1 MDEIRDMEVETIEE
15 EMDCEIPEEEEGSGI
30 ATAIK
35 VVAGLGTVM
44 VAGAGLRAVAR
55 KLKVKE
61 SKLWHKIKDKI
72 EKWQASRL
80 AKKGYVVYKP
90 DEDTPVEDTD
100 ESNAD

>member
-35 VVAGLGTVM
+35 VVVGVGTVI
-44 VAGAGLRAVAR
+44 ATGAGLRVVAR
-55 KLKVKE
+55 KLKVN
-61 SKLWHKIKDKI
+61 DKI
-72 EKWQASRL
+72 EKWQADHL

-90 DEDTPVEDTD
+90 DDDTPVEDTD
-100 ESNAD
+100 ENNAD

>member
-35 VVAGLGTVM
+35 VIVGLGT
-44 VAGAGLRAVAR
+44 AIATGAGLRVVAR
-55 KLKVKE
+55 KLKVK
-61 SKLWHKIKDKI
+61 DKV
-72 EKWQASRL
+72 EKWQADNL

-90 DEDTPVEDTD
+90 GDDTPKQYAD
-100 ESNAD
+100 ENKAD

>member
-35 VVAGLGTVM
+35 VVVGIGAFAA
-44 VAGAGLRAVAR
+44 AGAGLRAVAH
-55 KLKVKE
+55 KLKVN
-61 SKLWHKIKDKI
+61 DKI
-72 EKWQASRL
+72 EKWQADQL

-90 DEDTPVEDTD
+90 EEATPVEGKD
-100 ESNAD
+100 ENNAD

>member
-1 MDEIRDMEVETIEE
+1 MDEIRDMEEVIEE

-35 VVAGLGTVM
+35 VVAGLGTVIA
-44 VAGAGLRAVAR
+44 AGAGLRAVAR
-55 KLKVKE
+55 KLKVK
-61 SKLWHKIKDKI
+61 DKV
-72 EKWQASRL
+72 EKWQADQL

>member
-1 MDEIRDMEVETIEE
+1 MDEIKDMEEVIEE

-55 KLKVKE
+55 KLKVK
-61 SKLWHKIKDKI
+61 DKV
-72 EKWQASRL
+72 EKWQANQL
-80 AKKGYVVYKP
+80 TKKGYVVYKP

>member
-1 MDEIRDMEVETIEE
+1 MDEIKDMDVEVIEE

-55 KLKVKE
+55 KLKVK
-61 SKLWHKIKDKI
+61 DKV
-72 EKWQASRL
+72 EKWQANQL
-80 AKKGYVVYKP
+80 TKKGYVVYKP

>member
-1 MDEIRDMEVETIEE
+1 MDEIKDMDVETIEE

-55 KLKVKE
+55 KLKVK
-61 SKLWHKIKDKI
+61 DKV
-72 EKWQASRL
+72 EKWQANQL
-80 AKKGYVVYKP
+80 TKKGYVVYKP

-100 ESNAD
+100 DSNAD

>member
-35 VVAGLGTVM
+35 VVVGLGTVI
-44 VAGAGLRAVAR
+44 ATGAGLRVVAR
-55 KLKVKE
+55 KLKVN
-61 SKLWHKIKDKI
+61 DKI
-72 EKWQASRL
+72 EKWQADHL

-90 DEDTPVEDTD
+90 DDDTPVEDTD
-100 ESNAD
+100 EDNAD

>member
-35 VVAGLGTVM
+35 VVVGLGALFA
-44 VAGAGLRAVAR
+44 AGAGLRAVAH
-55 KLKVKE
+55 KLKVN
-61 SKLWHKIKDKI
+61 DKI
-72 EKWQASRL
+72 EKWHADNL

-90 DEDTPVEDTD
+90 DEDTSVEDTD
-100 ESNAD
+100 ENNAD

>member
-30 ATAIK
+30 ASKI
-35 VVAGLGTVM
+35 VIGLG
-44 VAGAGLRAVAR
+44 VAAVGAGICAVAR
-55 KLKVKE
+55 KIKV
-61 SKLWHKIKDKI
+61 KDKI
-72 EKWQASRL
+72 EKWQADHL

-90 DEDTPVEDTD
+90 DDDTPVEDTD

>member
-30 ATAIK
+30 ASKIVIGLGVAAVSAGLCVAARKIK
-35 VVAGLGTVM
+35 V
-44 VAGAGLRAVAR
+44 
-55 KLKVKE
+55 
-61 SKLWHKIKDKI
+61 KDKI
-72 EKWQASRL
+72 EKWQANRL

-100 ESNAD
+100 ENNAD

>member
-1 MDEIRDMEVETIEE
+1 MDEIKDMEEVIEE

-35 VVAGLGTVM
+35 VVVGLGTVL
-44 VAGAGLRAVAR
+44 ATGAGLRIVAR
-55 KLKVKE
+55 KLKVK
-61 SKLWHKIKDKI
+61 DRV
-72 EKWQASRL
+72 EKWQADNL

>member
-35 VVAGLGTVM
+35 VVVGLGTVL
-44 VAGAGLRAVAR
+44 ATGAGLRVVAR
-55 KLKVKE
+55 KLKVK
-61 SKLWHKIKDKI
+61 DKV
-72 EKWQASRL
+72 EKWQADNL

-100 ESNAD
+100 ENNAD

>member
-35 VVAGLGTVM
+35 VVVGLGTVM
-44 VAGAGLRAVAR
+44 VTGAGLRVVAR
-55 KLKVKE
+55 KLR
-61 SKLWHKIKDKI
+61 LKDKV
-72 EKWQASRL
+72 EKWQADNL

-90 DEDTPVEDTD
+90 EEATPVEGKD
-100 ESNAD
+100 ENNAD

>member
-35 VVAGLGTVM
+35 VVVGLGTVI
-44 VAGAGLRAVAR
+44 ATGAGLRAVAR
-55 KLKVKE
+55 KLKVN
-61 SKLWHKIKDKI
+61 DKI
-72 EKWQASRL
+72 EKWQADHL

-90 DEDTPVEDTD
+90 DDDTPVEGKD
-100 ESNAD
+100 ENNAD

>member
-1 MDEIRDMEVETIEE
+1 MDEIKDMEVETIEE

-35 VVAGLGTVM
+35 VVVGLGTVM
-44 VAGAGLRAVAR
+44 ATGAGLRIVAR
-55 KLKVKE
+55 KLKVK
-61 SKLWHKIKDKI
+61 DKV
-72 EKWQASRL
+72 EKWQADQL

>member
-55 KLKVKE
+55 KLKVK
-61 SKLWHKIKDKI
+61 DKV
-72 EKWQASRL
+72 EKWQANQL
-80 AKKGYVVYKP
+80 TKKGYVVYKP

>member
-1 MDEIRDMEVETIEE
+1 MDEIKDMEVETIEE

-35 VVAGLGTVM
+35 VVVGLGTVM
-44 VAGAGLRAVAR
+44 ATGAGLRVVAR
-55 KLKVKE
+55 KLKVK
-61 SKLWHKIKDKI
+61 DRV
-72 EKWQASRL
+72 EKWQADQL

-100 ESNAD
+100 ENNAD

>member
-1 MDEIRDMEVETIEE
+1 MDEIKDMEVETIEE

-35 VVAGLGTVM
+35 VVVGLGTVM
-44 VAGAGLRAVAR
+44 AAGAGLRAVVR
-55 KLKVKE
+55 KLKVK
-61 SKLWHKIKDKI
+61 DKV
-72 EKWQASRL
+72 EKWQADQL

>member
-35 VVAGLGTVM
+35 VVAGLGTVI
-44 VAGAGLRAVAR
+44 ATGAGLRAVAR
-55 KLKVKE
+55 KLNV
-61 SKLWHKIKDKI
+61 KDKV
-72 EKWQASRL
+72 EKWQADQL

-90 DEDTPVEDTD
+90 DDDTPVEDTD
-100 ESNAD
+100 ENNAD